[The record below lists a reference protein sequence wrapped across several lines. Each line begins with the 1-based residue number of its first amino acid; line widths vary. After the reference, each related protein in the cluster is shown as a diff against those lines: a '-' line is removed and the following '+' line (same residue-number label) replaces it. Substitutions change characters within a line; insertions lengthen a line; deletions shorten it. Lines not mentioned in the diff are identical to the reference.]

1 MQCLIGILIL
11 LVGLMC
17 GFIVGEASCMN
28 TYTEWLEKRQRAFE
42 KKIMKIMEEMR

>member
-17 GFIVGEASCMN
+17 GFIIGEASCMT
-28 TYTEWLEKRQRAFE
+28 TYTEWLEKSQRAFE
-42 KKIMKIMEEMR
+42 KKIMKIMEDMR

>member
-28 TYTEWLEKRQRAFE
+28 TYTEHLDKMQRAFE
-42 KKIMKIMEEMR
+42 KKIMKIMEEIR